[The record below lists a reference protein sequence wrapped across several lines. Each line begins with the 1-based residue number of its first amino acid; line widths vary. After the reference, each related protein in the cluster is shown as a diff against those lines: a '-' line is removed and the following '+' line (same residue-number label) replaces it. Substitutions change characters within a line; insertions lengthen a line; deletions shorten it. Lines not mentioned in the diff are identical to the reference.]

1 MRLLFYTKLG
11 LVLSVLSILA
21 GAFVRATGSGDGCGA
36 TWPTCKGKIIPTLA
50 DTSEIIEFSHRSV
63 SGVLLI
69 VTLYIFINSRKLEKN
84 SIARTAVNY
93 LTFFVLFEA
102 LIGAVIVVFEWV
114 GLNSSLP
121 RIIAVPIH
129 LVNTFGLLASYVIL
143 YKILENKLD
152 SIKNLWDRN
161 FIIISIFFLLT
172 GATGSITALADVLY
186 PSASFYEGF
195 MDDFDK
201 TSELLTRLRIFHP
214 IVSTILSIGLY
225 IESKQLQER
234 FNINTNFLKFLIF
247 AAIFLGVTNVL
258 SNIVLFLSIFHL
270 AMADLLWITYIYVS
284 CLLYT
289 SPSPRDRQKSRMPSS
304 A

>member
-36 TWPTCKGKIIPTLA
+36 TWPTCKGKIIPMLS

-69 VTLYIFINSRKLEKN
+69 VTMYIFINSRKLEKD
-84 SIARTAVNY
+84 SIARTVVNY

-161 FIIISIFFLLT
+161 FIVISIFFLLT

-195 MDDFDK
+195 LDDFDK

-225 IESKQLQER
+225 IESKQLQQK

-284 CLLYT
+284 LDKVKNNLPT
-289 SPSPRDRQKSRMPSS
+289 N
-304 A
+304 

>member
-36 TWPTCKGKIIPTLA
+36 TWPTCKGKIIPMLS

-69 VTLYIFINSRKLEKN
+69 VTMYIFINSRKLEKD
-84 SIARTAVNY
+84 SIARTVVNY

-195 MDDFDK
+195 LDDFDI

-284 CLLYT
+284 LDKVKNNLPT
-289 SPSPRDRQKSRMPSS
+289 N
-304 A
+304 

>member
-36 TWPTCKGKIIPTLA
+36 TWPTCKGRIIPSLS
-50 DTSEIIEFSHRSV
+50 DTSEIIEFSHRGI
-63 SGVLLI
+63 SGILLI
-69 VTLYIFINSRKLEKN
+69 VTLYIFVNSRKLEKG
-84 SIARTAVNY
+84 SIAKRAANY

-102 LIGAVIVVFEWV
+102 LIGAVIVIFEWV

-121 RIIAVPIH
+121 RIVAVPIH

-143 YKILENKLD
+143 FKILENKMD

-161 FIIISIFFLLT
+161 FIIISILFLLT

-186 PSASFYEGF
+186 PSASFIEGF
-195 MDDFDK
+195 LDDFDR
-201 TSELLTRLRIFHP
+201 TSEVLTRLRIFHP
-214 IVSTILSIGLY
+214 IVSTILSIALY
-225 IESKQLQER
+225 IESKQLQKR
-234 FNINTNFLKFLIF
+234 FDINTNFLKFLIF
-247 AAIFLGVTNVL
+247 SAVFLGVANVL

-270 AMADLLWITYIYVS
+270 ALADLLWITYIYVS
-284 CLLYT
+284 LDKAKNNL
-289 SPSPRDRQKSRMPSS
+289 SIN
-304 A
+304 